1 MPLGL
6 KQLAL
11 DGENTNEINSIQS
24 KKSIDLNSITP
35 FSGGFFMSEIILTI
49 EPNNSHPLKSIPPGQ

>member
-24 KKSIDLNSITP
+24 KGEHRSQFNHPL
-35 FSGGFFMSEIILTI
+35 FWGFFMSEIILTI
-49 EPNNSHPLKSIPPGQ
+49 EPNNSHPLKSIPLGQ

>member
-24 KKSIDLNSITP
+24 KKEHRSQFNYPL
-35 FSGGFFMSEIILTI
+35 FWGFFMSEIILTI
-49 EPNNSHPLKSIPPGQ
+49 EQNNSHPLKSIPLGQ